1 MDVGGIT
8 LMNSMSGIWKT
19 ATRSMDVKSKSIQNE
34 ISGVQ
39 QQMQKVSSKEEL
51 SVNEKEN
58 ERRKHQSEIASLNA
72 ELKRHQD
79 EFLRSCKKEIMMME
93 SQEREDAA
101 NEKTIQKNPVE
112 NNLKA
117 TDIDTTGKSSYND
130 KRTPADISLGISA
143 QQEGSQ
149 DIVIF
154 KNNDGT
160 VILKDTLN
168 QNTKQIFETN
178 ETETGEKKTNPI
190 DKEKD
195 KDTGTLH
202 KEIYAIVSDNISSQQ
217 ESSREAAIAKI
228 QSSIAIL
235 EGEISQDERHGV
247 NTDKKEAE
255 LKKLEKKEEQARM
268 LQSLDS
274 SNSRDI
280 AVKPLEQIRI
290 SGIPDNGEN
299 NAFIDMSKL
308 SKEEH
313 QTQKQMF
320 PFSLGN

>member
-1 MDVGGIT
+1 M
-8 LMNSMSGIWKT
+8 
-19 ATRSMDVKSKSIQNE
+19 
-34 ISGVQ
+34 
-39 QQMQKVSSKEEL
+39 
-51 SVNEKEN
+51 
-58 ERRKHQSEIASLNA
+58 
-72 ELKRHQD
+72 
-79 EFLRSCKKEIMMME
+79 
-93 SQEREDAA
+93 
-101 NEKTIQKNPVE
+101 
-112 NNLKA
+112 
-117 TDIDTTGKSSYND
+117 
-130 KRTPADISLGISA
+130 
-143 QQEGSQ
+143 
-149 DIVIF
+149 
-154 KNNDGT
+154 
-160 VILKDTLN
+160 
-168 QNTKQIFETN
+168 
-178 ETETGEKKTNPI
+178 
-190 DKEKD
+190 
-195 KDTGTLH
+195 
-202 KEIYAIVSDNISSQQ
+202 
-217 ESSREAAIAKI
+217 
-228 QSSIAIL
+228 